1 MAVFLGGRPT
11 DQWRSNT
18 GDAGSEMHM
27 ACTARLADATHE
39 PAEHND
45 EYPYKT
51 SYRQV
56 SVKHMSNIHSS
67 NFQLTQSLAVARGV
81 TYDCPR
87 VAKTGAALA
96 LGPRVSVA
104 RTHVLPTL
112 RRIWWLAGRQQ
123 AAPLPGERQKPAMLV
138 SRVGTRRRV
147 GRMHPDGPESDSDLR
162 RAQRRRERPPERSG
176 DVSEGETL

>member
-1 MAVFLGGRPT
+1 MGGGIGHFRIPQRVPNPSVAGTSPLEAGLAVFFVGRPT

-56 SVKHMSNIHSS
+56 SVKHMSNI
-67 NFQLTQSLAVARGV
+67 AVGNIQIVAS
-81 TYDCPR
+81 DCH
-87 VAKTGAALA
+87 GD
-96 LGPRVSVA
+96 
-104 RTHVLPTL
+104 
-112 RRIWWLAGRQQ
+112 
-123 AAPLPGERQKPAMLV
+123 PLDDHAY
-138 SRVGTRRRV
+138 
-147 GRMHPDGPESDSDLR
+147 
-162 RAQRRRERPPERSG
+162 G
-176 DVSEGETL
+176 D